1 MLQPHAIRCAGLRS
15 AADVISRN
23 EGERN
28 MLRSAICTT
37 FLLAGAA
44 LYPAAAEAHDSWI
57 SKGGYRNAAGEWCCG
72 ENDCESPERIAST
85 GRGWVVNGTEFV
97 PYDEAVP
104 SPDGKLWICRRTD
117 KTRRCV
123 FGPPPNS

>member
-1 MLQPHAIRCAGLRS
+1 
-15 AADVISRN
+15 
-23 EGERN
+23 
-28 MLRSAICTT
+28 MLRSAVWTA

-44 LYPAAAEAHDSWI
+44 LNAPAAEAHDSWI

-72 ENDCESPERIAST
+72 ESDCESPERIAST

-97 PYDEAVP
+97 PYDEAAP
-104 SPDGKLWICRRTD
+104 SPDGKLWICRRMD